1 MMKNPDKAKVDAEL
15 NAYEQQAR
23 QQAFPYPPQMAGPPQ
38 EARLGKSAKSSK

>member
-15 NAYEQQAR
+15 DAYEQQVR

-38 EARLGKSAKSSK
+38 EAKPGKSAKSPK